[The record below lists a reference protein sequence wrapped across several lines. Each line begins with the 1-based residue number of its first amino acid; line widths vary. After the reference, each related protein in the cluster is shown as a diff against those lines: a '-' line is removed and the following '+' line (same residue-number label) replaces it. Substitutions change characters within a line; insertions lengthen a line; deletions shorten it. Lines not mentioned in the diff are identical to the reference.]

1 VNKNLWPHLT
11 QWLLML
17 AMPVC
22 LLVVDLRIVTSHWFV
37 RWEYGKAT
45 FPPDSYGL
53 TTAERTRLA
62 EVCVDYLATG
72 ADISLLADLRLPND
86 ESAFNEREL
95 RHMADVQFVYGRLM
109 IAGTAAA
116 VVLIGGMVV
125 LLVPGHARGRVPRA
139 LVGGG
144 LLTLGLLGAVGAYM
158 LLGWDQFFTTFHR
171 LFFEGDTWLFL
182 YSDTLIRLFPM
193 RFWIDVAVMI
203 VGLLVLKAV
212 VVGIVGWVWKRRVDS
227 VVKER
232 RD

>member
-1 VNKNLWPHLT
+1 
-11 QWLLML
+11 
-17 AMPVC
+17 
-22 LLVVDLRIVTSHWFV
+22 
-37 RWEYGKAT
+37 
-45 FPPDSYGL
+45 
-53 TTAERTRLA
+53 
-62 EVCVDYLATG
+62 
-72 ADISLLADLRLPND
+72 
-86 ESAFNEREL
+86 
-95 RHMADVQFVYGRLM
+95 
-109 IAGTAAA
+109 
-116 VVLIGGMVV
+116 MVV